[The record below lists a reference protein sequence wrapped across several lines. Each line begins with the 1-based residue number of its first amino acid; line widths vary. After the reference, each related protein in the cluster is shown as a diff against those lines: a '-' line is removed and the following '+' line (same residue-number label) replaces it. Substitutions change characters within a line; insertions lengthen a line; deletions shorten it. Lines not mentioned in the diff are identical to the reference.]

1 MDRGRQIDNV
11 QNCNAVFIDR
21 FGRSGKT
28 STRIMNPPG
37 GKDHFSLGWDEPQ
50 QKPSQQKSQYA
61 QQSYGQPQNDPPSG
75 NKPRIDRRK
84 QEQDLPRNIPQHGYG
99 NYSNNQPPQYQQPK
113 PPQQP
118 QQHTSVRVNQR
129 PGGNSNIIFG
139 NDDSN
144 YEHYRK

>member
-1 MDRGRQIDNV
+1 MDRGRQIDNA

-21 FGRSGKT
+21 FGKSGKT

-37 GKDHFSLGWDEPQ
+37 GRDHFSLGWDEPQ
-50 QKPSQQKSQYA
+50 QPPQQKQQYP
-61 QQSYGQPQNDPPSG
+61 QQSYGQPQNDQSSG
-75 NKPRIDRRK
+75 NKPRIERRR

-99 NYSNNQPPQYQQPK
+99 NTNNQPPQYQQPK
-113 PPQQP
+113 PSQQS

-139 NDDSN
+139 SDDSN
-144 YEHYRK
+144 YDHYRK